1 MALKPQ
7 GKVERESARLRLAA
21 VGLEAEFS
29 VVIDGE
35 PVRPEDVFGDP
46 RAFLRGSLTHRAGT
60 SYQVPTGAAVY
71 FDTGV
76 IEVATPVIELERGC
90 VARAGRSLWES
101 IGYVRQGLDDW
112 ERRTGRTVRLV
123 GFSTHY
129 NVSVE
134 GSRNRGPRSLD
145 RLARLLTYILPAPV
159 MLLALNRRSTGV
171 GARPR
176 TDRIEVTADFTPSS
190 TLMVAA
196 GSLITGIVRDVAA
209 WPSFDVRHLAEE
221 GLTRPAGFRPMPH
234 TSRKGWL
241 ARVDCFPENPIAQPD
256 HAALRRTAA
265 ATFTRF
271 QRSIA
276 RVADPLSLRLIHA
289 VLTGRAPSL
298 LDLPDRPPEYEDV
311 GRLCA
316 WQPFY
321 PDTLLE
327 RSRFERVVINTLA
340 RERLTLDGEDH
351 TPIGMEGWSRVVF
364 RRNRDGVR
372 TTRHIEDLLDHLHV
386 WGL

>member
-1 MALKPQ
+1 VALKAS
-7 GKVERESARLRLAA
+7 GKLERERARLRLAA
-21 VGLEAEFS
+21 VGLEAEFAL
-29 VVIDGE
+29 VVDGM
-35 PVRPEDVFGDP
+35 PARPEDLFRDP
-46 RAFLRGSLTHRAGT
+46 RAFLRGSLMHRVGT

-76 IEVATPVIELERGC
+76 IEIATPVIELERGC

-101 IGYVRQGLDDW
+101 IGYVRAGLDDW
-112 ERRTGRTVRLV
+112 QRRTGRTVRLV

-134 GSRNRGPRSLD
+134 GRRGPRALD
-145 RLARLLTYILPAPV
+145 RLARLLTYILPFPV

-171 GARPR
+171 GVRPR
-176 TDRIEVTADFTPSS
+176 GDRVEITADFTPSS
-190 TLMVAA
+190 TMMVAA
-196 GSLITGIVRDVAA
+196 GSFITGVVREVAA
-209 WPSFDVRHLAEE
+209 WPSFDLRRLGVAGLPRVR
-221 GLTRPAGFRPMPH
+221 GFAPMPH

-241 ARVDCFPENPIAQPD
+241 ARVDCFPRDPIATDD
-256 HAALRRTAA
+256 HAELRRVALQV
-265 ATFTRF
+265 F
-271 QRSIA
+271 QVFRRSIA

-321 PDTLLE
+321 PEALLE

-340 RERLTLDGEDH
+340 RERLVVAGDDY
-351 TPIGMEGWSRVVF
+351 TPVGMQGWSRVIF
-364 RRNRDGVR
+364 RRMRDGQR
-372 TTRHIEDLLDHLHV
+372 ITMHIEDLLDHLQS
-386 WGL
+386 WGR